1 VPPSIVTLPS
11 RTTRAPRRSRAYA
24 IIAALGLAVAACL
37 GPVES
42 SAPTPTLVPTATPP
56 ANPYPSATPANG
68 AGVKIGYL
76 SFGDVVVFVKGVS
89 DGIAAEA
96 TATGAD
102 LVRCDAELDQSKV
115 DACLQQLIDA
125 GVQGVAVFQAM
136 RDPAAVCAKLPSG
149 MPLIAIEFPH
159 DACQKAY
166 VGADDL
172 AAGRLAGTKVG
183 EFAKAKWSCQY
194 DAWVSLES
202 TAAPDRSQK
211 RMEGYR
217 LGFASVCPGA
227 LLNERVEP
235 SADRVETA
243 KTALTAVLTE
253 FAGKQKIIVVAMNDD
268 GVLGA
273 LGAAEAAGRSTDVWV
288 SGQGGDA
295 RVRDLIRTNANYI
308 GDAAYRPELYGKTVV
323 PALLDA
329 IAGRPVVTPLL
340 IEPAWLDATT
350 IGAVYPQ

>member
-1 VPPSIVTLPS
+1 MPPFTFTPPS
-11 RTTRAPRRSRAYA
+11 RTARPPRRSSTYA
-24 IIAALGLAVAACL
+24 ILAALGLAVAACV
-37 GPVES
+37 GPAES
-42 SAPTPTLVPTATPP
+42 VAPTPTLGPTPSAP
-56 ANPYPSATPANG
+56 ANPYASATPA
-68 AGVKIGYL
+68 AGSGVTLGYI
-76 SFGDVVVFVKGVS
+76 SFGDVVPFVKEVS
-89 DGIAAEA
+89 GGIAAEA
-96 TATGAD
+96 AATGAGLD
-102 LVRCDAELDQSKV
+102 SCDAQLDPSKV
-115 DACLQQLIDA
+115 DSCLGQLIDA
-125 GVQGVAVFQAM
+125 GVKGVAVFQAM

-149 MPLIAIEFPH
+149 MQLIAIEFPH
-159 DACQKAY
+159 DPCQTAF

-202 TAAPDRSQK
+202 TAAPDRNQK

-217 LGFASVCPGA
+217 LGFQSVCPGA

-243 KTALTAVLTE
+243 QTAVAGVLSE
-253 FAGKQKIIVVAMNDD
+253 FTGKQKIIVVALNDD

-273 LGAAEAAGRSTDVWV
+273 LQAAAAAGRPTDIWV
-288 SGQGGDA
+288 SGQGGDP
-295 RVRDLIRTNANYI
+295 RVLDLIRTNANYI

-340 IEPAWLDATT
+340 IEPVWLDATT
-350 IGAVYPQ
+350 IATIYPQ